1 MKPAPSFRIPGPGA
15 PQKPMTEEEK
25 RDLLIRQAQQKL
37 GAIAE
42 GVIFNAAQ
50 SAQQQAPADLVDYAF
65 KVAEAYV
72 AKLYGVT
79 FTPKPVEDK

>member
-42 GVIFNAAQ
+42 GVIFNAAHSSQ
-50 SAQQQAPADLVDYAF
+50 KLTPAELVDFAF
-65 KVAEAYV
+65 QVAEAYV

-79 FTPKPVEDK
+79 FTPKPAEEK